1 MSKRFSVIDHQQT
14 IKGQQV
20 DRFISLK
27 EAREATRN
35 FTLKTDG
42 IISHLYEGIKVSQL
56 LDQEEAYGF
65 RVYHGKHIDGLLKG
79 MHAIV
84 IVSVDKFNNDL
95 PNALILEV
103 SSGCPPYCMDM
114 FSNKDDDLN
123 KNLWM
128 QSGCFISP
136 ELADQLTDDFTY
148 NIDGNVAYLFSAEKV
163 RQILAQPSCNGLKFY
178 HGESAT
184 GEHTLVAIGVNRF
197 GKDLRLGKML
207 TSELVSTL

>member
-1 MSKRFSVIDHQQT
+1 MSKHYSVLDRQQA
-14 IKGQQV
+14 IVGQQV

-27 EAREATRN
+27 QARKVTRD

-42 IISHLYEGIKVSQL
+42 IISHLYEGVKVSRL

-84 IVSVDKFNNDL
+84 LVSVDKFNNDL
-95 PNALILEV
+95 TNGLILEL

-128 QSGCFISP
+128 QSGSFISL
-136 ELADQLTDDFTY
+136 ELAGQLTDDFTY
-148 NIDGNVAYLFSAEKV
+148 NIAGNVAYLFSAEKV
-163 RQILAQPSCNGLKFY
+163 RQILEQPGCNGLRFY
-178 HGESAT
+178 HGESPA
-184 GEHTLVAIGVNRF
+184 GDHTLIAIGANRF

-207 TSELVSTL
+207 TSELVNTL